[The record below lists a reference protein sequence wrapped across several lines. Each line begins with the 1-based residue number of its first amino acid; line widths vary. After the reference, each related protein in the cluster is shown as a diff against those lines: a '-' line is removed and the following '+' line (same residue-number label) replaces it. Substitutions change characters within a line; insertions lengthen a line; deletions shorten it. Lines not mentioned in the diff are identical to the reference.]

1 MLTRVEPHSVL
12 RPFGP
17 QVHDAK
23 TAQGPAEKKTDQYEA
38 DCANRDERKGR
49 NASSKRLANQP
60 EAAKETEE
68 AEDAGE
74 AGEAGE
80 AAPQVKPGPP
90 AQLPSPLSFAP
101 VRESRG
107 SHGSRGGHGV
117 HGGQASVSSME
128 DVHFSIPAAAASR
141 CPRRIA
147 LSVPD
152 ALDGCCE
159 DLAAEMSDDNNS
171 GVAKRRRSR
180 KKFSRLNFF
189 GRVIRG

>member
-1 MLTRVEPHSVL
+1 MQDRSGPGGKEDGSVRSGRCNERV
-12 RPFGP
+12 
-17 QVHDAK
+17 
-23 TAQGPAEKKTDQYEA
+23 
-38 DCANRDERKGR
+38 ERKGR
-49 NASSKRLANQP
+49 NASSKRLAIQP

-74 AGEAGE
+74 AGEA
-80 AAPQVKPGPP
+80 APQVKPGPS

-117 HGGQASVSSME
+117 HGVHGGQASVSSME
-128 DVHFSIPAAAASR
+128 DVHFSIPAAADSC

-152 ALDGCCE
+152 ALAGCCE

-189 GRVIRG
+189 GRVIQG

>member
-74 AGEAGE
+74 AGEA
-80 AAPQVKPGPP
+80 APQVKPGLPVQP
-90 AQLPSPLSFAP
+90 PSPLSFAP

-128 DVHFSIPAAAASR
+128 DVHFSIPAAADSR

>member
-1 MLTRVEPHSVL
+1 MQDRS
-12 RPFGP
+12 GP
-17 QVHDAK
+17 GGK
-23 TAQGPAEKKTDQYEA
+23 
-38 DCANRDERKGR
+38 
-49 NASSKRLANQP
+49 SKRFANQS

-74 AGEAGE
+74 AGEA
-80 AAPQVKPGPP
+80 APQVKPGPS

-128 DVHFSIPAAAASR
+128 DVHFSIPAAADSC

-159 DLAAEMSDDNNS
+159 DPAADMSDDNNS
-171 GVAKRRRSR
+171 GVATRR
-180 KKFSRLNFF
+180 
-189 GRVIRG
+189 

>member
-12 RPFGP
+12 RPFGS
-17 QVHDAK
+17 QVPDAK

-49 NASSKRLANQP
+49 NASSKRFANQP

-74 AGEAGE
+74 AAE
-80 AAPQVKPGPP
+80 AAPLVKPGPP
-90 AQLPSPLSFAP
+90 AQPPSPLSFAP
-101 VRESRG
+101 VRASRG

-128 DVHFSIPAAAASR
+128 DVHFSIPAAADSC

-152 ALDGCCE
+152 ALADCCE